1 MQFIFSLRK
10 LESKMTL
17 YLFGFI
23 LLLQYSQH
31 HHTLVYVWKENHVP
45 WHCVILVGLKM
56 PQILYHWEGR
66 GENGDLSMKDNS
78 LQFRGL
84 QSMIV
89 VVLTLSATTQSCWS
103 AMASYFQSLIAFF
116 ILFWTC
122 FDANGFLYRSWWKM
136 EIHMYLEEGR
146 ARQHTHTHSSNE
158 KIFILVLRP
167 EPWRFGGDFAPIE
180 AEAGAI
186 FKSLASEFRH
196 WHHF

>member
-1 MQFIFSLRK
+1 
-10 LESKMTL
+10 
-17 YLFGFI
+17 
-23 LLLQYSQH
+23 
-31 HHTLVYVWKENHVP
+31 
-45 WHCVILVGLKM
+45 
-56 PQILYHWEGR
+56 
-66 GENGDLSMKDNS
+66 
-78 LQFRGL
+78 
-84 QSMIV
+84 

-167 EPWRFGGDFAPIE
+167 EPW
-180 AEAGAI
+180 
-186 FKSLASEFRH
+186 
-196 WHHF
+196 